1 MTTLLRAL
9 RILAIACFSGLC
21 LVPGPPPSQG
31 TRKIVV
37 GINRDFPPYEYLD
50 AKGQPAGYD
59 IDLMREVAEL
69 EGLDLAFR
77 ADTWDG
83 TLNAFREGKVDLLAG
98 LLHSKA
104 REAFADFSTPHL
116 VVHYAIFVRNGDSRI
131 QDESQ
136 LKGHRILVERQSQMH
151 DHLRAIGLDSEL
163 IPVGSEPEA
172 LRRLAHGEADAAAA
186 PQLEGMVLAKRDH
199 LAIRTAGGPLMT
211 RQLCFAT
218 QKDQVDLLSRLNTGL
233 AILNQT
239 GRYAEIYKT
248 WFGAL
253 QPDPRAGALLIRRG
267 LIVLAAVVLALILLG
282 VWNRSLRRKVARATE
297 QLRRANREIQDR
309 EAFLDT
315 IIESL
320 PVAIFG
326 KDPRKGYAFTLWNA
340 HSEEMFGLS
349 RQQVMGKTDH
359 DFFPKEQADFFRA
372 KDEEVVRNGRPIEI
386 QEERISSVSLGEITL
401 HTRKVPLFDD
411 HGPALLLGISENITE
426 RKAMEEALRQSQ
438 KLESLG
444 ILAGGIA
451 HDFNNLLTAIMGNL
465 GLAELHVPED
475 HPALP
480 FLANAQATS
489 LRAAELTHQML
500 AYSGKGLFIVK
511 PVDLSRAAGDM
522 ASLLKVSISK
532 KITLRFEFTSDLP
545 HIQADPAQ
553 LQQVVMNLVTNAAEA
568 IGEAEGEVLVATGL
582 ADLDAIQLGGLH
594 PGSPIPPGRY
604 VTLRVEDSGV
614 GMAPDVLS
622 RIFDPFFTTKFSG
635 RGLGLSAML
644 GILRAHHA
652 GIAIKSQ
659 PGVGT
664 EFCLYFPVG
673 EPPSGSEKADSAHA
687 THVPEQGTVLVVEDE
702 PDVRQSTTDML
713 RHAGYEVLEAR
724 DGVEGCLV
732 YRQERPRID
741 LVLMDLTMPKMDG
754 RTAAAEIL
762 AFDPKARIILTSG
775 FQILSAEHGPTSGG
789 LAGFLQKPFQMED
802 LLEILHRAG
811 PPAGEPS

>member
-21 LVPGPPPSQG
+21 LVPAPPSSTG
-31 TRKIVV
+31 GRKVVV

-50 AKGQPAGYD
+50 AKGQPEGYD
-59 IDLMREVAEL
+59 IDLMRAVAEL
-69 EGLDLAFR
+69 EGLDLEFR

-83 TLNAFREGKVDLLAG
+83 TLSAFREGRVDVLAG

-116 VVHYAIFVRNGDSRI
+116 VVHYAIFVRNGDLRI
-131 QDESQ
+131 QDASQ

-151 DHLRAIGLDSEL
+151 DHLRSLGLDSEL
-163 IPVGSEPEA
+163 LPVGSEPEA
-172 LRRLAHGEADAAAA
+172 LRRLASGEADAAAA
-186 PQLEGMVLAKRDH
+186 PQLEGLGLAKREH
-199 LAIRTAGGPLMT
+199 LTIRTAGGPLMT

-218 QKDQVDLLSRLNTGL
+218 RKGDADLLSKLNTGL
-233 AILNQT
+233 AILNET
-239 GRYAEIYKT
+239 GRYADIYKA

-253 QPDPRAGALLIRRG
+253 QPDPRTGALLIRRG
-267 LIVLAAVVLALILLG
+267 LIVLAAVCLALILLG
-282 VWNRSLRRKVARATE
+282 VWNRSLSRKVVRATA
-297 QLRRANREIQDR
+297 QLRQANQEIQDR

-315 IIESL
+315 VIESL

-326 KDPRKGYAFTLWNA
+326 KDPRKGYVFTLWNA
-340 HSEEMFGLS
+340 RSEEMFGLP
-349 RQQVMGKTDH
+349 RQEVLGRTDY

-372 KDEEVVRNGRPIEI
+372 KDEEVVREGRPVEI
-386 QEERISSVSLGEITL
+386 QEERISSVSLGDITL

-426 RKAMEEALRQSQ
+426 RKTMEEALRQSQ

-465 GLAELHVPED
+465 GLAELHTPEG
-475 HPALP
+475 HPAQP

-500 AYSGKGLFIVK
+500 AYSGKGLFVVK
-511 PVDLSRAAGDM
+511 PVDLSETAGDM

-532 KITLRFEFTSDLP
+532 KITLRFEFTPYLP
-545 HIQADPAQ
+545 RIQADPAQ

-568 IGEAEGEVLVATGL
+568 IGDAEGEVRVATGL
-582 ADLDAIQLGGLH
+582 ADLEAAQLPGLH
-594 PGSPIPPGRY
+594 PGSQIPAGRY
-604 VTLRVEDSGV
+604 VTLRVTDSGI
-614 GMAPDVLS
+614 GMAPEVLS

-652 GIAIKSQ
+652 GISIKSQ
-659 PGVGT
+659 PGAGT
-664 EFCLYFPVG
+664 EFCLYFPVSDQ
-673 EPPSGSEKADSAHA
+673 PPDAEKPRPVYDGLM
-687 THVPEQGTVLVVEDE
+687 PDLGTVLVVEDE
-702 PDVRQSTTDML
+702 PDVRQSTVALL
-713 RHAGYEVLEAR
+713 RHAGYEVLEAW
-724 DGVEGCLV
+724 DGLEACVL
-732 YRQERPRID
+732 YRQERARID

-762 AFDPKARIILTSG
+762 SFDPKARIVLTSG
-775 FQILSAEHGPTSGG
+775 FQILSAEHAPGG

-802 LLEILHRAG
+802 LLEILHLAN
-811 PPAGEPS
+811 PSSDQQS